1 MNLYILILMEYFK
14 IPPNSICCKVDVML
28 KNVLMGIVV
37 LSASSY
43 GGNVS
48 LSSTTLDDWKSGYC
62 QSVNVTNLSGETIHW
77 EVNLSIEGSVFTVW
91 DALHVQNGSNV
102 LYQGKSDNML
112 LEAGSSTSFGYCVQ
126 RPISHDSSLLN
137 ITQTVSSDWGSGLCQ
152 DVTLYN
158 GSDKR
163 IKWSIDLAT
172 QGEILD
178 LWSANYT
185 QDSNHTLHLN
195 GLDYNEIV
203 EPSQSITFGYCSKRS
218 PKEDAL
224 SDAQSLLLDS
234 DALTFEAIKNYNTQE
249 NAITK
254 NLSLITQGEHG
265 TTIVWSSSN
274 PSRIDTNG
282 TVYQPTAT
290 QGDQTVTLSATIT
303 KGQEVQTKT
312 FDLTV
317 KVDRLFDSFN
327 IGFGGSYSFKFLSVD
342 AGENIWLSSI
352 DLMMDDELVN
362 NSYYQKIRNFNPLQF
377 SYLQSKLKNSKFVV
391 YWVTKGW
398 QIGWFDRNKIQ
409 EAMNA
414 GYVPIFSYWYFGD
427 GLIEGMPSAI
437 EAQEYLQDATRLA
450 LFLSELRGKTLIIM
464 EPEFNKNSVT
474 FSSATQEEF
483 ALLMA
488 NAIDIIKA
496 KNPQALFSLSMI
508 DKGSKKSYEQHASCG
523 YAHCGLGDK
532 NEWERPSIVYD
543 LLLSRLDFIS
553 FGQNIAQFSHDPN
566 DKNSIMVY
574 NEEDLSIDTF
584 GERVINFTQFLQ
596 NRYGKPVLLP
606 FVSVA
611 TASWS
616 DTNSDGVIDA
626 NEIDEKGW
634 EGVALEVFAQLTQ
647 AKERLH
653 DSGLFGMVPMALFDD
668 PTHDIDG
675 YQFFLNNEYH
685 LGVIGSSAI
694 DEIDNGIDGLLI
706 FKNTIFEEIF
716 GQSL

>member
-1 MNLYILILMEYFK
+1 MNFYILILVEYFK
-14 IPPNSICCKVDVML
+14 SPPNSIFCKVAVML
-28 KNVLMGIVV
+28 KNMFMSLVV

-43 GGNVS
+43 GGNIS
-48 LSSTTLDDWKSGYC
+48 LSSTTIDDWKSGYC
-62 QSVNVTNLSGETIHW
+62 QSVNVTNLSAKTIQW

-91 DALHVQNGSNV
+91 DAVHVQNAQNV
-102 LYQGKSDNML
+102 LYQGKNDNML
-112 LEAGSSTSFGYCVQ
+112 LKAGASTSFGYCVQ
-126 RPISHDSSLLN
+126 RPISNDSSLLN
-137 ITQTVSSDWGSGLCQ
+137 ITQTIGSDWGSGLCQ

-163 IKWSIDLAT
+163 IKWSIDLVA
-172 QGEILD
+172 QGEVLD
-178 LWSANYT
+178 LWSVNYM
-185 QDSNHTLHLN
+185 QDSNYMLHLS

-218 PKEDAL
+218 PKEEEV
-224 SDAQSLLLDS
+224 SNVQSLLLDS
-234 DALTFEAIKNYNTQE
+234 DALTFEAIKNHNTQE

-254 NLSLITQGEHG
+254 NLSLVTKGEHG

-274 PSRIDTNG
+274 PNYIDTNG
-282 TVYQPTAT
+282 TVYQPTALE
-290 QGDQTVTLSATIT
+290 GDQAVTLSATIT

-312 FDLTV
+312 LDLIV
-317 KVDRLFDSFN
+317 KVDRLFDGFN
-327 IGFGGSYSFKFLSVD
+327 IGFGGSYSFKFLS
-342 AGENIWLSSI
+342 AYGGENIWLSSI

-362 NSYYQKIRNFNPLQF
+362 NSYYQKIRNFDPLQF
-377 SYLQSKLKNSKFVV
+377 SYIQSKLKNSKFVV

-398 QIGWFDRNKIQ
+398 QTSWFDRNKIQ
-409 EAMNA
+409 EAMDA

-437 EAQEYLQDATRLA
+437 EAQEYLQDANRLA
-450 LFLSELRGKTLIIM
+450 LFLSELRGKTLIVM

-474 FSSATQEEF
+474 FSTATQEEF
-483 ALLMA
+483 ALLLA
-488 NAIDIIKA
+488 NAIDTIKA
-496 KNPQALFSLSMI
+496 KNTQALFSLAMI
-508 DKGSKKSYEQHASCG
+508 DKGSRKSYEKRESCG

-553 FGQNIAQFSHDPN
+553 FGQNIAQFSHDTN
-566 DKNSIMVY
+566 DKNGIIVY

-584 GERVINFTQFLQ
+584 GERVINFTQFLH

-626 NEIDEKGW
+626 NEIDKKGW
-634 EGVALEVFAQLTQ
+634 EGVALAVFAQLTQ

-653 DSGLFGMVPMALFDD
+653 KSGLFGMAPMALFDD

-694 DEIDNGIDGLLI
+694 DEIDNGIDGQLM